1 MKTVSIGTETNDVEI
16 NDEVNEEK
24 KLHCSFLLYH
34 PNIDTNESI
43 QSIIKPILQVKDVN
57 EIKDNFVLQGYHPLL
72 HF

>member
-24 KLHCSFLLYH
+24 KLHCSFLLYD